1 MRFVRNLIGKRRM
14 ANTNNDI
21 EEPVKKS
28 WKVLFF
34 GILILLLLFGLGVFL
49 LMEAFQEPKDSNDAL
64 DMKRMMISGI
74 GVLLFS
80 LAVVV
85 FLWSLYKP
93 LGKSRKSVKKASVKK
108 NYSRTNSPMKSVVKK
123 RTKKRSR

>member
-1 MRFVRNLIGKRRM
+1 M

-34 GILILLLLFGLGVFL
+34 GILILLLLFGLGIFL

-74 GVLLFS
+74 GVILFS

-93 LGKSRKSVKKASVKK
+93 SGKSRKSVKKASVKK
-108 NYSRTNSPMKSVVKK
+108 AYARTNSPMKSVLKK